1 MKRCT
6 VGVSILTLACGM
18 ASPVVAQAVPANPAE
33 SEVAQTPGPQQAPAT
48 VRVQL
53 VLSRYQGDRK
63 VASIPYVVL
72 TRTGGPKASLR
83 MGVEVPIAVA
93 SDASGGTTSFN
104 YRNVGTNIDL
114 QADAPVGSL
123 YPVQIRLE
131 NSSIHRKA
139 DDASPAQDP
148 VIAQERPMFRTFS
161 VQLWLVLRDG
171 QSVQTVASTDP
182 ITGEVVRI
190 DVTLSVV
197 K

>member
-1 MKRCT
+1 MKRCMF
-6 VGVSILTLACGM
+6 GVSVLTLVCGM
-18 ASPVVAQAVPANPAE
+18 ASPVVAQAVPENTAE
-33 SEVAQTPGPQQAPAT
+33 SEVAQVPGPQLAPAI
-48 VRVQL
+48 VRVQI
-53 VLSRYQGDRK
+53 VLSRYQGDK
-63 VASIPYVVL
+63 KAASIPYVVL

-93 SDASGGTTSFN
+93 SGGTTTFS

-139 DDASPAQDP
+139 DDGSPAQDP